1 MGFMY
6 AVMFGGVAGLAAA
19 GVFIVAKHI
28 IERNQLPMHANGP
41 LSNNRKI
48 KGSGSSEHY
57 FYDNNWEDNC
67 DLSDNDNNS
76 NQKENEEESDDD
88 AKIQQ
93 SSSSGALLR
102 RNSLRSRGRL
112 NRRGEDNFRRYNTNT
127 SWKEG
132 VRSPVISS
140 DEITTP
146 GFTTSDGSDF
156 EDDNIKLADYK
167 PQTPRPNFNH

>member
-28 IERNQLPMHANGP
+28 IERNQLPIHANGP
-41 LSNNRKI
+41 SSNDKKV
-48 KGSGSSEHY
+48 KGSGSSERY

-67 DLSDNDNNS
+67 DLSDNDNHS
-76 NQKENEEESDDD
+76 NQKENEQESDDD
-88 AKIQQ
+88 AKRQQ

-102 RNSLRSRGRL
+102 RNSSRSRGHL
-112 NRRGEDNFRRYNTNT
+112 NRRGEDDFRRYNTNT
-127 SWKEG
+127 SWREEI
-132 VRSPVISS
+132 RSPVISS

-156 EDDNIKLADYK
+156 DNDNIKLAYYE
-167 PQTPRPNFNH
+167 PQTPRPKFNY